1 MFTIYNIRE
10 RARQT
15 LNETPGIYQVA
26 VIPVTISVIVQ
37 LISFSR
43 NSLAGVTAEEL
54 ANPSYFIST
63 SLFPLFY
70 GLLLGLLHL
79 SIICTIFHLIKGV
92 KTSTSFKNVL
102 MIFNHKDFWKIF
114 RTYILKSFLLFL
126 WGLLFYF
133 GIGLLIGAGTMI
145 TIIAASSQSLDPD
158 ALPMEILAILGLM
171 AMGGILL
178 MVLGI
183 TLYIPQ
189 FYAYSQV
196 EYILFEQLERKEYT
210 GAFSIIRSSRKLMK
224 GYKFKRFTLDLSFI
238 GWFLLVIITFGLA
251 GLYVWPYHYAAQMH
265 FHEEI
270 LDDQAKKMSY
280 V

>member
-1 MFTIYNIRE
+1 MFTISNIRE

-15 LNETPGIYQVA
+15 LNETPGIYQLA

-43 NSLAGVTAEEL
+43 NSLAGVSAEEL
-54 ANPSYFIST
+54 ASPSYFIST
-63 SLFPLFY
+63 SLFPVFY
-70 GLLLGLLHL
+70 GLLLGML
-79 SIICTIFHLIKGV
+79 SLSVIWTIFNIIKGG
-92 KTSTSFKNVL
+92 KTTTSFKDSL
-102 MIFNHKDFWKIF
+102 SIFNHKDFWKIF

-126 WGLLFYF
+126 WGLLFYL

-183 TLYIPQ
+183 ALYIPQ
-189 FYAYSQV
+189 IYAYSQV
-196 EYILFEQLERKEYT
+196 EYILFEQLEREEYT
-210 GAFSIIRSSRKLMK
+210 GAFSIIKSSRKLMK

-251 GLYVWPYHYAAQMH
+251 GLYVWPYHYAAQMY

>member
-1 MFTIYNIRE
+1 MFTIFNIRE

-43 NSLAGVTAEEL
+43 NSLAGVSAEEL
-54 ANPSYFIST
+54 ASPSYFIST
-63 SLFPLFY
+63 SLFPIFY

-92 KTSTSFKNVL
+92 KTSTSFKDVL

-114 RTYILKSFLLFL
+114 RTYIFKSFLLFL
-126 WGLLFYF
+126 WGLLFYL

-158 ALPMEILAILGLM
+158 TLPMEILAILGLM

-183 TLYIPQ
+183 ALYIPQ

-196 EYILFEQLERKEYT
+196 EYILFEQLEREEYT
-210 GAFSIIRSSRKLMK
+210 SAFSIIKSSRKLMK

>member
-1 MFTIYNIRE
+1 MFTISNIRE

-15 LNETPGIYQVA
+15 LNETPGIYQLA

-54 ANPSYFIST
+54 ASPSYFIST
-63 SLFPLFY
+63 SLFPIFY

-92 KTSTSFKNVL
+92 KTSTSFKDVL

-126 WGLLFYF
+126 WGLLFYL

-158 ALPMEILAILGLM
+158 ALPMEILAILGLV
-171 AMGGILL
+171 AMGGLLL

-183 TLYIPQ
+183 ALYIPQ

-196 EYILFEQLERKEYT
+196 EYILFEQLEREEYT
-210 GAFSIIRSSRKLMK
+210 GAFSIIKSSRKLMN

-251 GLYVWPYHYAAQMH
+251 GLY
-265 FHEEI
+265 
-270 LDDQAKKMSY
+270 S
-280 V
+280 

>member
-1 MFTIYNIRE
+1 MFTISNIRE

-37 LISFSR
+37 LISFPR

-54 ANPSYFIST
+54 ASPSYFIST

-92 KTSTSFKNVL
+92 KTSTSFKDVL

-126 WGLLFYF
+126 WGLLFYL

-183 TLYIPQ
+183 ALYIPQ

-210 GAFSIIRSSRKLMK
+210 GAFSIIKSSRKLMK

-238 GWFLLVIITFGLA
+238 GWFLLVIITFSLA

-270 LDDQAKKMSY
+270 LDEQAKKMSY

>member
-1 MFTIYNIRE
+1 MFTVSNIRE

-15 LNETPGIYQVA
+15 LNETPGIYQLA

-43 NSLAGVTAEEL
+43 NSLAGVSAEEL
-54 ANPSYFIST
+54 ASPSYFIST

-92 KTSTSFKNVL
+92 KTSTSFKDVL

-126 WGLLFYF
+126 WGLLFYL

-171 AMGGILL
+171 AMGGLLL

-183 TLYIPQ
+183 ALYIPQ

-196 EYILFEQLERKEYT
+196 EYILFEQLEREEYT
-210 GAFSIIRSSRKLMK
+210 GAFSIIKSSRKLMT

>member
-1 MFTIYNIRE
+1 MFTISNIRE

-43 NSLAGVTAEEL
+43 NSLAGVSAEEL
-54 ANPSYFIST
+54 ASPSYFIST
-63 SLFPLFY
+63 SLFPVFY
-70 GLLLGLLHL
+70 GLLLGML
-79 SIICTIFHLIKGV
+79 SLSVIWTIFNIIKGA
-92 KTSTSFKNVL
+92 KLPHHSKDSL
-102 MIFNHKDFWKIF
+102 SIFNHKDFWKIF

-126 WGLLFYF
+126 WGLLFYL

-183 TLYIPQ
+183 ALYIPQ
-189 FYAYSQV
+189 IYAYSQV
-196 EYILFEQLERKEYT
+196 EYILFEQLEREEYT
-210 GAFSIIRSSRKLMK
+210 GAFSIIKSSRKLMK
-224 GYKFKRFTLDLSFI
+224 GYKFKRFTLYLSFI

>member
-1 MFTIYNIRE
+1 MFTIFNIRE

-43 NSLAGVTAEEL
+43 NSLTGVTAEEL
-54 ANPSYFIST
+54 ASPSYFIST

-92 KTSTSFKNVL
+92 KTSTSFKDVL

-126 WGLLFYF
+126 WGLLFYL

-183 TLYIPQ
+183 ALYIPQ
-189 FYAYSQV
+189 IYAYSQV
-196 EYILFEQLERKEYT
+196 EYILFEQLEREEYT
-210 GAFSIIRSSRKLMK
+210 GAFSIIKSSRKLMK

>member
-1 MFTIYNIRE
+1 MFTISNIRE

-54 ANPSYFIST
+54 ASPSYFIST

-92 KTSTSFKNVL
+92 KTSTSFKDVL
-102 MIFNHKDFWKIF
+102 MIFNHKEFWKIF

-126 WGLLFYF
+126 WGLLFYL

-183 TLYIPQ
+183 ALYIPQ

-196 EYILFEQLERKEYT
+196 EYILFEQLEREEYT

-224 GYKFKRFTLDLSFI
+224 DYKFKRFTLDLSFI

-265 FHEEI
+265 FHGET
-270 LDDQAKKMSY
+270 LDEQAKKMSY

>member
-1 MFTIYNIRE
+1 MFTISNIRE

-15 LNETPGIYQVA
+15 LNETPDIYQVA

-43 NSLAGVTAEEL
+43 NSLAGVSAEEL
-54 ANPSYFIST
+54 ASPSYLIST
-63 SLFPLFY
+63 SLFPIFY

-92 KTSTSFKNVL
+92 KTSTSFKDAL

-126 WGLLFYF
+126 WGLLFYL

-145 TIIAASSQSLDPD
+145 TIIAASSQTLDPN

-178 MVLGI
+178 MLLGLA
-183 TLYIPQ
+183 LYIPQ
-189 FYAYSQV
+189 IYAYSQI
-196 EYILFEQLERKEYT
+196 EYILFEQLEREEYT
-210 GAFSIIRSSRKLMK
+210 SAFSIIRSSRKLMK

-265 FHEEI
+265 FHEDI

>member
-1 MFTIYNIRE
+1 M
-10 RARQT
+10 
-15 LNETPGIYQVA
+15 LSL
-26 VIPVTISVIVQ
+26 SVIW
-37 LISFSR
+37 
-43 NSLAGVTAEEL
+43 
-54 ANPSYFIST
+54 
-63 SLFPLFY
+63 
-70 GLLLGLLHL
+70 
-79 SIICTIFHLIKGV
+79 TIFNIIKGG
-92 KTSTSFKNVL
+92 KTTTSFKDSL
-102 MIFNHKDFWKIF
+102 SIFNHKDFWKIF

-126 WGLLFYF
+126 WGLLFYL

-178 MVLGI
+178 MVLG
-183 TLYIPQ
+183 TALYIPQ
-189 FYAYSQV
+189 IYAYSQV
-196 EYILFEQLERKEYT
+196 EYILFEQLEREEYT
-210 GAFSIIRSSRKLMK
+210 DAFSIIKSSRKLMK

>member
-1 MFTIYNIRE
+1 MFTISNIRE

-43 NSLAGVTAEEL
+43 NSLAGVSAEEL
-54 ANPSYFIST
+54 ASPSYFIST
-63 SLFPLFY
+63 SLFPIFY

-92 KTSTSFKNVL
+92 KTSTSFNDVL

-114 RTYILKSFLLFL
+114 RTYILTSFLLFL
-126 WGLLFYF
+126 WGLLFYL

-178 MVLGI
+178 MILGI
-183 TLYIPQ
+183 ALYIPQ

-196 EYILFEQLERKEYT
+196 EYILFEQLEREEYT
-210 GAFSIIRSSRKLMK
+210 GAFSIIKSSRKLMK
-224 GYKFKRFTLDLSFI
+224 SYKFKRFTLDLSFI

-265 FHEEI
+265 FHE
-270 LDDQAKKMSY
+270 
-280 V
+280 

>member
-251 GLYVWPYHYAAQMH
+251 GLYIWPYHYAAQMH

>member
-1 MFTIYNIRE
+1 MFTISNIRE

-43 NSLAGVTAEEL
+43 NSLAGVSAEEL
-54 ANPSYFIST
+54 ASPSYFIST
-63 SLFPLFY
+63 SLFPIFY

-92 KTSTSFKNVL
+92 KTSTSFKDAL

-126 WGLLFYF
+126 WGLLFYL

-145 TIIAASSQSLDPD
+145 TIIAASSQSLEPD

-171 AMGGILL
+171 VMGGILL

-183 TLYIPQ
+183 ALYIPQ

-196 EYILFEQLERKEYT
+196 EYILFEQLEREEYT
-210 GAFSIIRSSRKLMK
+210 GAFSIIKSSRKLMK

>member
-1 MFTIYNIRE
+1 MFTISNIRE

-15 LNETPGIYQVA
+15 LNETPGIYQLA

-54 ANPSYFIST
+54 ASPSYFIST

-79 SIICTIFHLIKGV
+79 SIIYTIFHLIKGV
-92 KTSTSFKNVL
+92 KTSTSFKDVL

-126 WGLLFYF
+126 WGLLFYL

-183 TLYIPQ
+183 ALYIPQ

-196 EYILFEQLERKEYT
+196 EYILFEQLEREEYT

-251 GLYVWPYHYAAQMH
+251 GLYVWPYHSAAQMH

-270 LDDQAKKMSY
+270 LDEQAKKMSY

>member
-1 MFTIYNIRE
+1 MFTISNIRE

-15 LNETPGIYQVA
+15 LNETPGIYQLA

-43 NSLAGVTAEEL
+43 NSLAGVSAEEL
-54 ANPSYFIST
+54 ASPSYFIST
-63 SLFPLFY
+63 SLFPIFY

-92 KTSTSFKNVL
+92 KTSTSFKDVL

-114 RTYILKSFLLFL
+114 RTYIFKSFLLFL
-126 WGLLFYF
+126 WGLLFYL

-158 ALPMEILAILGLM
+158 TLPMEILAILGLM

-183 TLYIPQ
+183 ALYIPQ

-196 EYILFEQLERKEYT
+196 EYILFEQLEREEYT
-210 GAFSIIRSSRKLMK
+210 SAFSIIKSSRKLMK

>member
-1 MFTIYNIRE
+1 MFTISNIRE

-43 NSLAGVTAEEL
+43 NSLAEVTAEEL
-54 ANPSYFIST
+54 ASPSYFIST
-63 SLFPLFY
+63 SLFPIFY

-79 SIICTIFHLIKGV
+79 AIICTIFHLIKGV
-92 KTSTSFKNVL
+92 KTSTSFKDVL

-126 WGLLFYF
+126 WGLLFYL

-183 TLYIPQ
+183 ALYIPQ

-196 EYILFEQLERKEYT
+196 EYILFEQLEREEYT
-210 GAFSIIRSSRKLMK
+210 DAFSIIKSSRKLMK

>member
-1 MFTIYNIRE
+1 MFTISNTRE

-54 ANPSYFIST
+54 ASPSYFIST

-92 KTSTSFKNVL
+92 KTSTSFKDVL

-126 WGLLFYF
+126 WGLLFYL

-145 TIIAASSQSLDPD
+145 TIIAASSRSLNPD

-183 TLYIPQ
+183 ALYIPQ

-196 EYILFEQLERKEYT
+196 EYILFEQLEREEYT
-210 GAFSIIRSSRKLMK
+210 GAFSIIQSSRKLMK

-270 LDDQAKKMSY
+270 LDEQAKKMSY

>member
-1 MFTIYNIRE
+1 MFTISNIRE

-43 NSLAGVTAEEL
+43 NSLAGVSAEEL
-54 ANPSYFIST
+54 ASPSYFIST
-63 SLFPLFY
+63 SLFPVFY
-70 GLLLGLLHL
+70 GLLLGML
-79 SIICTIFHLIKGV
+79 SLSVIWTIFNIIKGG
-92 KTSTSFKNVL
+92 KTTTSFKDSL
-102 MIFNHKDFWKIF
+102 SIFNHKDFWKIF

-126 WGLLFYF
+126 WGLLFYL

-178 MVLGI
+178 MVLG
-183 TLYIPQ
+183 TALYIPQ
-189 FYAYSQV
+189 IYAYSQV
-196 EYILFEQLERKEYT
+196 EYILFEQLEREEYT
-210 GAFSIIRSSRKLMK
+210 DAFSIIRSSRKLMK

-251 GLYVWPYHYAAQMH
+251 GLYVWPYAAQMH